1 LRRKYDVIPLFIS
14 VAQAAAKEKV
24 VRVNIATLRVS
35 NFASLSDVSSP
46 LRTHLFEDDS
56 EPRHE
61 GTIRQSASDVGR
73 SAPSVREEPR
83 DA

>member
-1 LRRKYDVIPLFIS
+1 MSRHHFV
-14 VAQAAAKEKV
+14 
-24 VRVNIATLRVS
+24 
-35 NFASLSDVSSP
+35 
-46 LRTHLFEDDS
+46 THLLEDGS

-73 SAPSVREEPR
+73 STPSVREEPR

>member
-1 LRRKYDVIPLFIS
+1 M
-14 VAQAAAKEKV
+14 AQAAAKEKV

-35 NFASLSDVSSP
+35 NFASLGAVSSP
-46 LRTHLFEDDS
+46 RRAHLFEDDL

-61 GTIRQSASDVGR
+61 GAIRQFASDVGR
-73 SAPSVREEPR
+73 STPSVREEPR